1 VTGGGGTMT
10 PVSGEA
16 SSAAV
21 SRGWPPGLPVP
32 LTVFVGRERELA
44 EVARLL
50 AAGRLVTLTG
60 AGGVGKTRLAV
71 EVAATVAP
79 GLDDGASF
87 IDLSA
92 VMDPALLP
100 GAVARGLGVE
110 DRVGTDLVERL
121 VRVLSG
127 QQRLLLIDNC
137 EHLRAAGADLVTEVL
152 SQCPGVV
159 VLATSREPLRV
170 PGEVTWRVP
179 SLVFPWPQRPLTA
192 ADLEGFEAAALFL
205 ARARAARPGLVVG
218 PGDVAAVTS
227 ICFHLDGI
235 PLALELAAARAG
247 ALSLQEIAARL
258 TGCME
263 LLARARAG
271 PERQQTLRASV
282 EWSHQLLSEPERAV
296 FRRLAVFVG
305 GWPLE
310 AAEAVCALPPLGQGD
325 VAGLLASLV
334 DKSLAQA
341 DHTPAGSRYRLL
353 DVIRAFAAERL
364 AEAGELEQARERHA
378 GYYTDL
384 AERATAEVWGPGVTG
399 WVPRIDQETD
409 NLRAARRW
417 CARDPARAG
426 TGLRLAAGVWA
437 YWFILGRLVECAAW
451 LEDAL
456 ARQGGP
462 GHVRAVALNGLGLI
476 ACFRREPE
484 RGRDLLSA
492 SIECF
497 QRSPGGRD
505 EGRVWANLGYAR
517 ALCGDAAGAAE
528 ATDHALALARRDGD
542 AWVEAAALWRMGFAL
557 ALAGDVV
564 RARTLAA
571 AGAGLFSRTGDSR
584 LRAYTLATVGECLTR
599 EGKPAD
605 AIAVLR
611 EALGVFEKL
620 PERVGLLRTAIW
632 LAEACAAAGDWPRAA
647 MLLGV
652 VDMLS
657 ERTGGQPHAFM
668 QADLDAVAA
677 RGPAELGPAWQPA
690 RQAGQVLGRGDQIAA
705 TLWPTENREAAPRA
719 NGGLPLTPREC
730 EVAEL
735 IAHGLT
741 NRQIGTRLFIAER
754 TVDTHVGR
762 ILAKL
767 GCASRAQVA
776 AIIASAA
783 AAAAREPG
791 HTIAT

>member
-1 VTGGGGTMT
+1 MT
-10 PVSGEA
+10 PVSDA
-16 SSAAV
+16 ASAAV
-21 SRGWPPGLPVP
+21 SRGWPFGLPVP
-32 LTVFVGRERELA
+32 LTVFVGRERERA

-50 AAGRLVTLTG
+50 AASRLVTLTG

-71 EVAATVAP
+71 EVAAAVAS
-79 GLDDGASF
+79 GLADGASF

-110 DRVGTDLVERL
+110 DRVGTGLVERL

-137 EHLRAAGADLVTEVL
+137 EQLRARCADLVTEVL
-152 SQCPGVV
+152 SHCPGVV
-159 VLATSREPLRV
+159 VLATSREPLQV

-179 SLVFPWPQRPLTA
+179 SLAFPWPRSPLTA

-218 PGDVAAVTS
+218 ADDIAAVTS

-247 ALSLQEIAARL
+247 ALSLPEIAARL

-263 LLARARAG
+263 LLARAGAG
-271 PERQQTLRASV
+271 PQRQQTLRASV
-282 EWSHQLLSEPERAV
+282 EWSHQALSEPERAV

-310 AAEAVCALPPLGQGD
+310 AAEAVCALPPLGRGD

-334 DKSLAQA
+334 DKSLVQA
-341 DHTPAGSRYRLL
+341 DHAPAGSRYRLL
-353 DVIRAFAAERL
+353 EVIRAFAAERL
-364 AEAGELEQARERHA
+364 AEAGELEQVREQHA
-378 GYYTDL
+378 GYYTGF
-384 AERATAEVWGPGVTG
+384 AEQATAEVWGPGVTI
-399 WVPRIDQETD
+399 WVPRMDTEAG

-426 TGLRLAAGVWA
+426 TGLRLAAGVWS
-437 YWFILGRLVECAAW
+437 YWLILGRLVEVAAW
-451 LEDAL
+451 LEEAL

-462 GHVRAVALNGLGLI
+462 GHVRAVALNGLGLV
-476 ACFRREPE
+476 ACFRGEPE

-517 ALCGDAAGAAE
+517 ALCGDTAGAAG
-528 ATDHALALARRDGD
+528 ATDHALDLARRDAD
-542 AWVEAAALWRMGFAL
+542 AWVEAAARWRLGFAL

-564 RARTLAA
+564 RARPLAA
-571 AGAGLFSRTGDSR
+571 AAASLFATTGDSR
-584 LRAYTLATVGECLTR
+584 LRAYTLATVGECLAR
-599 EGKPAD
+599 EGKPAE
-605 AIAVLR
+605 AITVLR

-632 LAEACAAAGDWPRAA
+632 LSGACAAAGDWPRAA
-647 MLLGV
+647 VLLGV

-705 TLWPTENREAAPRA
+705 TLWPAENREASPPA

-735 IAHGLT
+735 IARGLT

-776 AIIASAA
+776 AIMASTA
-783 AAAAREPG
+783 AAAAREPVQR
-791 HTIAT
+791 